1 MTKKKNISYNKAL
14 TEIKEILQQIEN
26 NDLDLD
32 QLSAKAELVVELIQF
47 CKEKLYTTE
56 AEIEKILNGDKVKE

>member
-1 MTKKKNISYNKAL
+1 MSKRKHVSYSKAL
-14 TEIKEILQQIEN
+14 AEIKETLGQLEN

-47 CKEKLYTTE
+47 CKEKLYATE
-56 AEIEKILNGDKVKE
+56 TEIEKILSGNEKKE